1 MVGTTQP
8 CRRHRTA
15 GVVILSS
22 FPRKRLIGTTRLI
35 TGLILFAYVLTHD
48 LNHALGL
55 ISLDAME
62 AGREPFLAFWHFLPI
77 RIAFYLSIF
86 LHLLIALD
94 ALYRRRSLHMSAGEA
109 WQLVLGLSLPPLLTL
124 HVIATAVANSLYD
137 LHATYSYVVWTL
149 WVAVPS
155 YGVIQVC
162 ALTVAWIHGCI
173 GLRTW
178 LRLKPFYAAWRD
190 TLFVAAILLPV
201 LALLGFVSAGHQIAL
216 LSQQPA
222 WMARMWAMAN
232 MPDAAEVA
240 RLYHIRDLTLGG
252 YGMILG
258 LVIIARGM
266 RQIVERRNAVTVR
279 YADGHQVVVRRGTT
293 LLEASRIGGIP
304 HAAVCGGKG
313 RCSTCRVRVIA
324 GTTLLSPPD
333 SQEIA
338 LLNRIGATPT
348 TRLACQAIPTG
359 AVTIAPLLP
368 PMAAPRQ
375 ALDHA
380 EQHHGKE
387 REIAVL
393 FADIRGFTQLSEHR
407 LPYDVVFLL
416 NRYFRA
422 MGEAVNTAGGRVDKF
437 IGDGVMALFG
447 LDVSP
452 QEACTQAIA
461 AAIGMSANL
470 DQLNKLMAHDLP
482 QPLRIGIG
490 IHVGP
495 TIVGEMGFGGT
506 QAMTAIGD
514 TVNTASRLENATKEF
529 ACQLLISSRVAELAK
544 LDLTAAESHDVPLRG
559 RSETVAVYAIA
570 DARDLDPRRAT
581 TGQPMTGQPM
591 QIA

>member
-1 MVGTTQP
+1 
-8 CRRHRTA
+8 
-15 GVVILSS
+15 
-22 FPRKRLIGTTRLI
+22 
-35 TGLILFAYVLTHD
+35 VLTHD

-55 ISLDAME
+55 ISLEAME
-62 AGREPFLAFWHFLPI
+62 AGREPFLAFWHFPPI
-77 RIAFYLSIF
+77 RIVFYLSIF
-86 LHLLIALD
+86 LHLLVALN
-94 ALYRRRSLHMSAGEA
+94 ALYRRHSLRMSAGEA
-109 WQLVLGLSLPPLLTL
+109 WQLVLGLSLPPLLTM
-124 HVIATAVANSLYD
+124 HVIGTAVANSLYD

-149 WVAVPS
+149 WMAIPS
-155 YGVIQVC
+155 YGLIQVC

-178 LRLKPFYAAWRD
+178 LRLKPFYPAWRD
-190 TLFVAAILLPV
+190 ALFAAALLLPV
-201 LALLGFVSAGHQIAL
+201 LALLGFVTAGHQAAL
-216 LSQQPA
+216 LSQDPA

-232 MPDAAEVA
+232 MPAAAEVA

-252 YGMILG
+252 YGVLLG
-258 LVIIARGM
+258 LVLAARGL
-266 RQIVERRNAVTVR
+266 RQIIERRNAVTVH

-338 LLNRIGATPT
+338 LLKRIGATPS

-359 AVTIAPLLP
+359 TVTIAPLLP

-375 ALDHA
+375 ALDHV

-422 MGEAVNTAGGRVDKF
+422 MGEAVASAGGRVDKF

-447 LDVSP
+447 LETTP
-452 QEACTQAIA
+452 AEACAQAIA
-461 AAIGMSANL
+461 AAIAMSANL
-470 DQLNKLMAHDLP
+470 EQLNQLMAHDLRE
-482 QPLRIGIG
+482 PLRIGIG

-495 TIVGEMGFGGT
+495 TIVGEMGFAGA

-514 TVNTASRLENATKEF
+514 AVNTASRLEAATKEF
-529 ACQLLISSRVAELAK
+529 GCQLLISQRVADLAGIEVGMA
-544 LDLTAAESHDVPLRG
+544 TSHDVPLRG

-570 DARDLDPRRAT
+570 DARDLRRDA
-581 TGQPMTGQPM
+581 GRSKRDHDHSLKQ
-591 QIA
+591 QIETHADAARP

>member
-1 MVGTTQP
+1 M
-8 CRRHRTA
+8 
-15 GVVILSS
+15 
-22 FPRKRLIGTTRLI
+22 IGTTRLV
-35 TGLILFAYVLTHD
+35 TGLTLFAYVLTHD

-55 ISLDAME
+55 ISLQAME
-62 AGREPFLAFWHFLPI
+62 AGREPFLAFWHFPPI
-77 RIAFYLSIF
+77 RIAFYLSIL

-94 ALYRRRSLHMSAGEA
+94 ALYRRHSLRMSAGEA
-109 WQLVLGLSLPPLLTL
+109 WQLVLGLSLPPLLTM
-124 HVIATAVANSLYD
+124 HVIGTAVANSLYD

-149 WVAVPS
+149 WEAIPS
-155 YGVIQVC
+155 YGIIQAC
-162 ALTVAWIHGCI
+162 ALTVAWLHGCI

-178 LRLKPFYAAWRD
+178 LRLKPFYPAWRD
-190 TLFVAAILLPV
+190 ALFAAALLLPV
-201 LALLGFVSAGHQIAL
+201 LALLGFVAAGHQVVL
-216 LSQQPA
+216 LSQDPA

-232 MPDAAEVA
+232 MPMAAEVA

-252 YGMILG
+252 YGVLLG
-258 LVIIARGM
+258 LVLAARGL
-266 RQIVERRNAVTVR
+266 RQIIERRNAVTVR

-338 LLNRIGATPT
+338 LLARIGATPT

-359 AVTIAPLLP
+359 TVTIAPLLP
-368 PMAAPRQ
+368 PMAAPQQ
-375 ALDHA
+375 ALGHA

-422 MGEAVNTAGGRVDKF
+422 MGEAVTSAGGRVDKF

-447 LDVSP
+447 LETTP
-452 QEACTQAIA
+452 AEACAQAIA
-461 AAIGMSANL
+461 AAVSMSTNL
-470 DQLNKLMAHDLP
+470 EQLNQLMAHDLRE
-482 QPLRIGIG
+482 PLRIGIG

-495 TIVGEMGFGGT
+495 TIVGEMGFAGT

-514 TVNTASRLENATKEF
+514 AVNTASRLEAATKEF
-529 ACQLLISSRVAELAK
+529 GCQLLISQRVADLAGIEVGM
-544 LDLTAAESHDVPLRG
+544 AISHDVPLRG

-570 DARDLDPRRAT
+570 DARDLRPDPGRSRRNVDPNLKQQTETHADAT
-581 TGQPMTGQPM
+581 RP
-591 QIA
+591 